1 MKAKEKI
8 QNLLDEI
15 KPFLPIPSALIR
27 YWPLKNWKK
36 GSLHALG
43 VFFLSPCGGPPF
55 YLYPQQPKERLMK
68 DNFRSEGWQG
78 LV

>member
-15 KPFLPIPSALIR
+15 KPFLPIASALIR

-36 GSLHALG
+36 GSLLW
-43 VFFLSPCGGPPF
+43 
-55 YLYPQQPKERLMK
+55 KEK
-68 DNFRSEGWQG
+68 
-78 LV
+78 